1 MNQEK
6 EIGNKLSLNI
16 KFLALS
22 LIYVRFC
29 FKAEELKLE
38 ENPVLMSVDSDFN
51 RIVNIVCSADS
62 ENNSTSIKKLW
73 NACNQFLTDLK
84 ELSKIIDYSDKEFGE
99 IMLEAEKTVNK
110 MCKNIKTIKEV

>member
-16 KFLALS
+16 KSLALS

-51 RIVNIVCSADS
+51 KLLNIIYSADS
-62 ENNSTSIKKLW
+62 ENNSTSIKKL
-73 NACNQFLTDLK
+73 
-84 ELSKIIDYSDKEFGE
+84 
-99 IMLEAEKTVNK
+99 
-110 MCKNIKTIKEV
+110 